1 MIYIKEKKQNNDDSK
16 LAVKT
21 YKNQLSGSGNFV
33 CVRDLSLLR
42 YEPTYSS
49 KQ

>member
-16 LAVKT
+16 LTVKT
-21 YKNQLSGSGNFV
+21 HKNHLSGLGDLV
-33 CVRDLSLLR
+33 CVSDLSLLR
-42 YEPTYSS
+42 REPTYSS